1 MQPPTLNQI
10 VAFLG
15 LVLAISVNLA
25 LRKFGFPE
33 KICWGAS
40 ILSILVVSI
49 FWATVMLGAE
59 DDED

>member
-15 LVLAISVNLA
+15 LILAVSVNLA

-49 FWATVMLGAE
+49 FWTTVMLGAD